1 MNQEKET
8 DKTYQDYYDIILKT
22 MQFSFKASI
31 VKVHQKL
38 IKFFLKELELINLPT

>member
-31 VKVHQKL
+31 VKVHQK
-38 IKFFLKELELINLPT
+38 IFFKELELINLPT